1 VKILILKKE
10 RYVVSS
16 DIVTT
21 LGLGMKMRLATRLTI
36 RLTLGFLRINP

>member
-1 VKILILKKE
+1 VKILILKKG
-10 RYVVSS
+10 RYVV
-16 DIVTT
+16 IVTT

>member
-1 VKILILKKE
+1 LQVTILKKG

-21 LGLGMKMRLATRLTI
+21 LRLGMKMRLATRLTI
-36 RLTLGFLRINP
+36 RLTLRFLRINP